1 METPGIRPGGASST
15 STEERGQTQLWAPP
29 EAWGLFKLVRGVRDV
44 WGWGLWELGEP
55 QDLGTSRGLGSMGTW
70 VLWRLRIQIGK

>member
-15 STEERGQTQLWAPP
+15 STEEGGQTQLWAPS
-29 EAWGLFKLVRGVRDV
+29 EAWGLFKLVCGVRDL

-55 QDLGTSRGLGSMGTW
+55 QDLGKSRELGSMRTW
-70 VLWRLRIQIGK
+70 VL